1 MNECY
6 NERRNGA
13 DNMNLEAVL
22 EYNEKGCLV
31 YLQNLSGAF
40 SRGKTAE
47 EAFAKLPAE
56 SARFEHWKTGKKP
69 PENFEHE
76 CTVLTVLKKESTLNT
91 EYADS
96 DVIFDT
102 QRQPLS
108 FEEYERQKNS
118 CAEIGAGFSKAV

>member
-1 MNECY
+1 
-6 NERRNGA
+6 
-13 DNMNLEAVL
+13 MNLEAVL

-31 YLQNLSGAF
+31 YLQNLPGAF

-56 SARFEHWKTGKKP
+56 SARFEHWKTGKKS

-76 CTVLTVLKKESTLNT
+76 CTVFTVLKKESTLNT
-91 EYADS
+91 EDADS

-102 QRQPLS
+102 ERQPLS
-108 FEEYERQKNS
+108 LEEYERQKNS